1 MFQVEKRDGTIAEF
15 QMKKIT
21 DAIGK
26 AFGAKDMQFS
36 DDMLQMLALR
46 VTADFQSK
54 IKDGKISVEAI
65 QDSVENGFKMLYGH
79 LTDKNNPMK
88 HPGDSELFLFPTRD
102 GRPTSFVMDPK
113 TPYMEC
119 SVGIHNILK
128 ILHIDYVRR
137 LNYLD
142 HPDANKWGVRFMVM
156 MTF

>member
-1 MFQVEKRDGTIAEF
+1 MANLSYITQHNESFSLINNMEF
-15 QMKKIT
+15 LN
-21 DAIGK
+21 DRYASL
-26 AFGAKDMQFS
+26 DVS
-36 DDMLQMLALR
+36 WDLN
-46 VTADFQSK
+46 
-54 IKDGKISVEAI
+54 GKIFNRIPLLKKLKWREAI
-65 QDSVENGFKMLYGH
+65 GFKMLYGH

-119 SVGIHNILK
+119 SVGIHNIFK